1 MLAYGLEKTLVATG
15 SDDNAIVIR
24 KGSQSEMM
32 SLIDRN
38 AANVIRSQ
46 PEIATGSD
54 GKPLAAAEAVVL
66 PAPARDA
73 FARSRPPLEV
83 KDRLPSTE
91 SVERRGDAVM
101 GWRLRARHD
110 PAAPSEDAH

>member
-1 MLAYGLEKTLVATG
+1 MSGVTHQPRLLLAVLVYVTLDLSLPAMPGAFVFEAAESVEST
-15 SDDNAIVIR
+15 
-24 KGSQSEMM
+24 QS
-32 SLIDRN
+32 R
-38 AANVIRSQ
+38 AR
-46 PEIATGSD
+46 
-54 GKPLAAAEAVVL
+54 AAAEAVVL